1 MKYPNK
7 ELSALPAAPLVFV
20 ETLPDEPLVVIEPR
34 TSWLAVDFAELRQY
48 RELLYFLTWRDVK
61 VHYRQAALGVM
72 WAVLQPLLLMA
83 IFTIFYSRLAH
94 VETGGVPYPLFAYA
108 GVVLWTFFA
117 NAITSSGNSL
127 VNNVNL
133 ITKVYFPRMLVPA
146 AAVMA
151 SLLHF
156 AIASV
161 VLIGMMLY
169 YRVAPTPRLLLLPPL
184 VLVTVLFATAVGLW
198 TAALN
203 VKYRDVRLLLPFGVQ
218 VWLLASSVIVPSS
231 AVPRQWRWV
240 PLLNPMSAYIEGFR
254 AGLFGG
260 PFDGPAL
267 IIATTITATTLLAG
281 VAVFRT
287 MERSFAD
294 VI

>member
-1 MKYPNK
+1 MTYPSK
-7 ELSALPAAPLVFV
+7 DLSVAATPPGFA
-20 ETLPDEPLVVIEPR
+20 EALPDEPLIVIEPR
-34 TSWLAVDFAELRQY
+34 TSWLAIDFAELRQY

-61 VHYRQAALGVM
+61 VHYRQAALGVT

-83 IFTIFYSRLAH
+83 IFTIFYSRLAR

-117 NAITSSGNSL
+117 NAITASGNSL
-127 VNNVNL
+127 INNVNL

-146 AAVMA
+146 AAVA
-151 SLLHF
+151 ACLLHL

-161 VLIGMMLY
+161 VLIGMMIY
-169 YRVAPTPRLLLLPPL
+169 YRVTPTPRLLLVLPL
-184 VLVTVLFATAVGLW
+184 ILITVLFATAVGLW

-231 AVPRQWRWV
+231 AVPQQWRWV
-240 PLLNPMSAYIEGFR
+240 PRINPMSAYIEGFR
-254 AGLFGG
+254 AALFGG
-260 PFDGPAL
+260 SFDLPAL
-267 IIATTITATTLLAG
+267 VTAVVITTIVLLAG
-281 VAVFRT
+281 IIVFRT